1 MGTPLTWSSRLGP
14 IGVQGV
20 AWLLGAFIFFNPIPH
35 TTAVKEIL
43 FYASLGAFLCLA
55 AGRVVRPGLRSPFS
69 WLFLLIVLWG
79 LAGLGFALDRGNS
92 LHDLFVH
99 LIKLMVLYLL
109 LVQFFPSRRH
119 VEWLHAVV
127 VLSVTLF
134 CVGGLVYYYVILGHD
149 LTERFGHSLRYS
161 FYEMSANYMGYSTV
175 FAASLALASALRE
188 QRRALR
194 IGFGLCFLILVVATL
209 LTQTRGAI
217 LALLLVIIVPLLSEK
232 RWVLLGAL
240 ILFCLGT
247 LMATGKSDRFDARQF
262 LHNERLG
269 TSLMYLELVKD
280 HPVTGIGFGMELLQ
294 QKEFLEPYYNR
305 VPKEYRDPA
314 FRVSPHSLYLDVTV
328 RLGVVGLVLYLAV
341 ITTAL
346 RLLVRTLRGA
356 TDGWLRG
363 EALCLLAAF
372 AAYLLQALFADASF
386 GSPAVVFYLQLA
398 LITILYRLVPAPPS
412 AIAHET
418 PPR

>member
-175 FAASLALASALRE
+175 FAASLALASAPADAAALGVAAMPYPAPAPWSRIYVFTLDE
-188 QRRALR
+188 AALR
-194 IGFGLCFLILVVATL
+194 RLEAAARFSVTMRYARAGEKLFTGPWDG
-209 LTQTRGAI
+209 QGAI
-217 LALLLVIIVPLLSEK
+217 AQFRRSLGLA
-232 RWVLLGAL
+232 
-240 ILFCLGT
+240 
-247 LMATGKSDRFDARQF
+247 D
-262 LHNERLG
+262 
-269 TSLMYLELVKD
+269 
-280 HPVTGIGFGMELLQ
+280 
-294 QKEFLEPYYNR
+294 
-305 VPKEYRDPA
+305 
-314 FRVSPHSLYLDVTV
+314 
-328 RLGVVGLVLYLAV
+328 
-341 ITTAL
+341 
-346 RLLVRTLRGA
+346 
-356 TDGWLRG
+356 
-363 EALCLLAAF
+363 
-372 AAYLLQALFADASF
+372 
-386 GSPAVVFYLQLA
+386 
-398 LITILYRLVPAPPS
+398 
-412 AIAHET
+412 
-418 PPR
+418 